1 MFLPPSLNFL
11 SLLERFQA
19 AWLLLCPLLCS
30 SPMELEEWLLLS
42 PEGDEDEEE
51 GEGDE
56 DEEEGEGDD
65 FFFLFLCLLAF
76 SPRN

>member
-19 AWLLLCPLLCS
+19 AWLLLCPLFCG
-30 SPMELEEWLLLS
+30 SPLELEEWPLLS
-42 PEGDEDEEE
+42 P
-51 GEGDE
+51 EGDE

-76 SPRN
+76 SPQD